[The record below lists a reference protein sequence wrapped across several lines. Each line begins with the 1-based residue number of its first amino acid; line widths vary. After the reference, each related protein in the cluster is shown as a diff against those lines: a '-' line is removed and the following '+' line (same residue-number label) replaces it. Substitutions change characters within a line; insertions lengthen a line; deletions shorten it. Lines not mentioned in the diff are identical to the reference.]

1 MRILPWPPG
10 AAGRSIPY
18 EGLRGRFW
26 TLVHWTNWRMTFLS
40 PPGQQ
45 ERVARETIAELR
57 AGRAVRLFVTD
68 FPRITSGLAFDDRV
82 EGGALVARLYG
93 PGPTRR
99 QAPFSLRATSGSR
112 SHASAEV
119 HTPMPRRRP
128 EISPVE

>member
-1 MRILPWPPG
+1 
-10 AAGRSIPY
+10 
-18 EGLRGRFW
+18 
-26 TLVHWTNWRMTFLS
+26 MTFPSL
-40 PPGQQ
+40 PGLQ

-68 FPRITSGLAFDDRV
+68 FPRITFNHSGLAFDYRV
-82 EGGALVARLYG
+82 GGGALVARLYG